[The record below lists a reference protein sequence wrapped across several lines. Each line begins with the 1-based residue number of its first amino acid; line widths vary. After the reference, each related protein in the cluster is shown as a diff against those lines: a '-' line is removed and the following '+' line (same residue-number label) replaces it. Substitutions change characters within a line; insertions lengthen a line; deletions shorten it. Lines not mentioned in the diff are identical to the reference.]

1 MSILFCWFS
10 GLDIMINR
18 DSRGH
23 LKPAAHE
30 AMLQELQMLLME
42 TTQILIQTLQN
53 LLQQKIL

>member
-1 MSILFCWFS
+1 
-10 GLDIMINR
+10 MINR